1 MNELTIE
8 EAKDYLHIDR
18 NKLDDEIEKQNE
30 IYLMVAE
37 NHIEAINKRDSIKHK
52 MDTEW
57 SKIFVDVKSD
67 GKPSDT
73 LAKSIVESDPIY
85 VNLYDEYLE
94 AKKDADTWYA
104 MRDAWEKRASMLKE
118 LCGLYISGYF
128 GNFEMKGGKVS
139 EVSYEEA
146 KRRMRNS

>member
-37 NHIEAINKRDSIKHK
+37 NHIEAINKRDKFKHNV
-52 MDTEW
+52 DVIW
-57 SKIFVDVKSD
+57 SELFVDVKSD

-73 LAKSIVESDPIY
+73 LAKSLVESNTKYIESYHD
-85 VNLYDEYLE
+85 YLE
-94 AKKDADTWYA
+94 AKLEADKWYA